1 MRRQA
6 GEIVA
11 EDAFGKMRDGA
22 AGKEGSGVVGVKS
35 LMQQVRE
42 MVIGERR

>member
-1 MRRQA
+1 M
-6 GEIVA
+6 VA
-11 EDAFGKMRDGA
+11 EHAFGKMRDGA
-22 AGKEGSGVVGVKS
+22 AGKEGGGVVGVKS